1 MSTGVAL
8 LVFLGSLALSVVSS
22 NVLAELLDKIGNR
35 YRLSEGLVGIVTAL
49 GADSPEIAAAVAA
62 ITAGSSGLGV
72 GIVLGSNLYNI
83 AALLGLSAVVAGA
96 VRIRRRA
103 LLLQGT
109 VALIVTTVGVALV
122 LHFIGPLLS
131 IVVVVV
137 VLSPYVALSS
147 LPGHRLRA
155 VLPAG
160 AVQRFVV
167 AALADQELD
176 VRSGKTPPAATR
188 TEVMTVIPVL
198 ASVVLSS
205 VGLVSSAQNLGHRYG
220 ISDVLV
226 GTLVLAVLTGI
237 PNTLAAVR
245 LARRR
250 RGSAVVS
257 EALNSN
263 SINVLIGLCLPA
275 LLVGFGT
282 RGHTATLEA
291 VWLLVT
297 TVLAITLTYFR
308 GGLLRWEGAGVI
320 AAYLAFVVVLL
331 VA

>member
-1 MSTGVAL
+1 MSTVVAL
-8 LVFLGSLALSVVSS
+8 LIFLGSLALSVVSS

-35 YRLSEGLVGIVTAL
+35 YRLSEGLVGIITAL
-49 GADSPEIAAAVAA
+49 GADSPEIAAAVTA
-62 ITAGSSGLGV
+62 ISAGSGALGV

-103 LLLQGT
+103 LLLQGA
-109 VALIVTTVGVALV
+109 VALIVTAVGVALV
-122 LHFIGPLLS
+122 LHIIGPLFS
-131 IVVVVV
+131 IVVVVG
-137 VLSPYVALSS
+137 VLAPYVALSS
-147 LPGHRLRA
+147 LPGRRLRA
-155 VLPAG
+155 VLPAS

-167 AALADQELD
+167 AALADQERD

-188 TEVMTVIPVL
+188 TEMMTVIPVL

-205 VGLVSSAQNLGHRYG
+205 VGLVKSAQNLGHQYG
-220 ISDVLV
+220 ISDVLI

-237 PNTLAAVR
+237 PNTLASVR
-245 LARRR
+245 LARRG

-282 RGHTATLEA
+282 RSHTATLEA

-308 GGLLRWEGAGVI
+308 GGLHRWEGAGVI